1 MGGGGVDVGVDA
13 GKAARNAAWVKS
25 MPSTFPPE
33 RLDSRIPAD
42 HPLKSVMETVVID
55 ALGATEGWTCQILA
69 SSAVTIWLVEFKC
82 VGDGHKE
89 SFFVRPAQF
98 DDEDFRLLVAAAL
111 RHD

>member
-1 MGGGGVDVGVDA
+1 MNVGV
-13 GKAARNAAWVKS
+13 GKRRGNAAWVKS
-25 MPSTFPPE
+25 MPSTFLPE
-33 RLDSRIPAD
+33 RLDSRIPAH

-98 DDEDFRLLVAAAL
+98 DDEEFRLLVTTAL